1 MTLVDRK
8 HFLVLFGIA
17 VLAIVAFLPTLTQPF
32 IEDDYANI
40 KLARTYGPVSG
51 WGEMMRDDVN
61 RVRTTTWVMTYWID
75 RVSGFEPWAFYAVG
89 ILLHVFN
96 CWLIYAF
103 GRLNTIGYAISGWA
117 AAFFAIQEGHQEAVM
132 WYSACNE
139 LLLFLFGMSCVLA
152 WIRFVERDELDWKW
166 YEASLVLFILSLAS
180 KESSVVFVPLIVLV
194 TFTFSPHKKRVW
206 YALPFAV
213 LASIYVTLIFAARQH
228 SFRFS
233 DQSFELDAP
242 FWITWSRSFF
252 ALLWFWG
259 LIALAALIIW
269 RKHLRLIL
277 FALLWIA
284 VSFVPY
290 MFVAYMHRIPSRQT
304 YLASFGLALIVGA
317 AIVAM
322 RKRLIGKYAWVA
334 YSVLAIILIHNVG
347 YLWYKKRPQFLE
359 RADPTEQ
366 LVKTVKQTDG
376 PIYVECFPRDKIHAE
391 SAVELRLTRSTDTL
405 IWTADEAARHPGI
418 TTFCY
423 DESTH
428 TATIK

>member
-1 MTLVDRK
+1 ML
-8 HFLVLFGIA
+8 A
-17 VLAIVAFLPTLTQPF
+17 VVAYLPTLSQPF

-51 WGEMMRDDVN
+51 WNEMMSDEVN
-61 RVRTTTWVMTYWID
+61 RVRTTTWIMTYWLD
-75 RVSGFEPWAFYAVG
+75 HLSGFEPWAFYAAG
-89 ILLHVFN
+89 ILLHIFN

-103 GRLNTIGYAISGWA
+103 GRVENVGYAISGWA

-139 LLLFLFGMSCVLA
+139 LLLFLFGMACLLA
-152 WIRFVERDELDWKW
+152 WLRFIERDEPDWKW
-166 YEASLVLFILSLAS
+166 YATSLVLFILALGS
-180 KESSVVFVPLIVLV
+180 KESSVIVVPLIILV
-194 TFTFSPHKKRVW
+194 TFALSSDKKRIV
-206 YALPFAV
+206 YALPHAI
-213 LASIYVTLIFAARQH
+213 LAALYVALIFEARQK

-233 DQSFELDAP
+233 DHSFELDAP

-259 LIALAALIIW
+259 LIAIAALLMW
-269 RKHLRLIL
+269 RRNLRLL
-277 FALLWIA
+277 AFAMVWI
-284 VSFVPY
+284 SIGFVPY

-322 RKRLIGKYAWVA
+322 REKLSGKYAWLA
-334 YSVLAIILIHNVG
+334 YSVLVVILVHNVG
-347 YLWYKKRPQFLE
+347 YLWLKKRPQYLE

-366 LVKTVKQTDG
+366 LVKVMQQTSG
-376 PIYVECFPRDKIHAE
+376 PIYVECFPRDKIVAE
-391 SAVELRLTRSTDTL
+391 SAAEMRLGRSADSL
-405 IWTADEAARHPGI
+405 VWTSEEAAAFSGI
-418 TTFCY
+418 KSFCY

-428 TATIK
+428 IATIK